1 MSPSTSTHGG
11 ITPSTFESLGVNTMI
26 NCGGTYTVISGSRM
40 LDVAVEAMAEATNGY
55 VRISEL
61 MEKVG
66 ERLAEITGAE
76 WGYVA
81 TSCSAAINQI
91 TAAAMAGGD
100 PEKIA
105 RLPDTRGMKNEVIQ
119 ERAIRSGYEQC
130 MRIAGAEMVF
140 VETVADL
147 RAAINE
153 RTALIFIDG
162 DAQARSRITPQPMIE
177 VANAFGVPCFVDAA
191 AQRVEVPNRYLEMGA
206 DAVAYSGG
214 KCLRGPQASGLVL
227 GRKDLL
233 RAAFLNASPHNV
245 QGRAMKVGKEEIMG
259 LLAAVEAFLLG
270 RDHDAEWEMWEGYLE
285 TIERAVDDLPSVETA
300 YEQPG
305 ICNVTPYLH
314 VAWDPEVLNG
324 TPGEIREELLEGE
337 PSIFVNATSEGLR
350 FNPYMM
356 EAGEDAIVAE
366 RLREVM
372 RDRPAPEPATSPSS
386 PAVDVSGEW
395 LIDLAFVFGESTHSV
410 NLVQEGDA
418 LTGTYRSQ
426 YGQCEV
432 MGQVAGDKVSFQAV
446 LPHGPSRT
454 RYDYEGTVTGDT
466 MGGSVSTGQ
475 EWPCTWRARR
485 NSW

>member
-1 MSPSTSTHGG
+1 MSPSTSTHGN
-11 ITPSTFESLGVNTMI
+11 IEPSTFESLGVDTMI

-66 ERLAEITGAE
+66 QRLAELTGAE
-76 WGYVA
+76 WGYIT

-140 VETVADL
+140 VDTEADL

-153 RTALIFIDG
+153 HTALIFIDG
-162 DAQARSRITPQPMIE
+162 DAQSRSRITPQPMID
-177 VANAFGVPCFVDAA
+177 VADEFGVPCFVDAA

-227 GRKDLL
+227 GNKGLL

-270 RDHDAEWEMWEGYLE
+270 RDHEAEWEMWEGYLK
-285 TIERAVDDLPSVETA
+285 TIGQAVDDLPSVEMT
-300 YEQPG
+300 YEEPG

-314 VAWDPEVLNG
+314 VTWDPDVLNG
-324 TPGEIREELLEGE
+324 TPEEIREELLEGE

-356 EAGEDAIVAE
+356 EAGEDAIVAQ

-372 RDRPAPEPATSPSS
+372 SDRPAPEPVAPSP
-386 PAVDVSGEW
+386 PASVDVSGEW
-395 LIDLAFVFGESTHSV
+395 LIDLAFVFGGSTHSM
-410 NLVQEGDA
+410 NLIQEGA
-418 LTGTYRSQ
+418 TLTGTYRSQ
-426 YGQCEV
+426 YGQCPIR
-432 MGQVAGDKVSFQAV
+432 GQVAGNEVSFQAV

-466 MGGSVSTGQ
+466 MSGSVSMGQ
-475 EWPCTWRARR
+475 EWPATWRARR
-485 NSW
+485 

>member
-11 ITPSTFESLGVNTMI
+11 IAPPTFERLGVDTMI

-66 ERLAEITGAE
+66 QRLADLTGAE
-76 WGYVA
+76 WGYIT

-91 TAAAMAGGD
+91 TAAAMTGGD

-105 RLPDTRGMKNEVIQ
+105 RLPDTRGMKKEVIQ

-140 VETVADL
+140 VETEADL

-153 RTALIFIDG
+153 HTALIFIDG

-177 VANAFGVPCFVDAA
+177 VANEFGVPSFVDAA

-227 GRKDLL
+227 GGKGLL

-270 RDHDAEWEMWEGYLE
+270 RDHEAEWEMWEGYLE
-285 TIERAVDDLPSVETA
+285 TIEQAVDDLPSVEMV
-300 YEQPG
+300 YQEPG

-314 VAWDPEVLNG
+314 VTWNPDVLNG
-324 TPGEIREELLEGE
+324 TPEEIRKELLEGE

-356 EAGEDAIVAE
+356 EAGEATIVAR

-372 RDRPAPEPATSPSS
+372 RDRSAPEPVAP
-386 PAVDVSGEW
+386 PAPPTVDISGEW
-395 LIDLAFVFGESTHSV
+395 LIDLAFVFGGSTHSMNV
-410 NLVQEGDA
+410 IQEGHE
-418 LTGTYRSQ
+418 LKGTYRSQ
-426 YGQCEV
+426 YGQCPIT
-432 MGQVAGDKVSFQAV
+432 GQVAGDEISFQAV

-454 RYDYEGTVTGDT
+454 RYDYEGTVTGD
-466 MGGSVSTGQ
+466 MMVGSVSTGQ

-485 NSW
+485 SAQ